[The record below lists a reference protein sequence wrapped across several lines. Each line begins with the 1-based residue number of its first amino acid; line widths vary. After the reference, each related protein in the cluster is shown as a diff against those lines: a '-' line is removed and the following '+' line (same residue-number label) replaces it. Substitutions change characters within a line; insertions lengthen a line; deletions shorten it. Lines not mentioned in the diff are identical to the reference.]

1 MNLHSKKAIVTGGAA
16 GFGLR
21 LTERL
26 VESGAHVAV
35 FDVNRE
41 AIATLEA
48 RLPSVCGIVCDV
60 GDDAQVDR
68 AVESAVSYLG
78 GIEILVNN
86 AGIMKSAPLVN
97 LLARGDRRHSRELWH
112 KVMDVNLN
120 SVFYVGSTVAD
131 RMLRAR
137 SKGVIVNV
145 SSISAQGNAGQS
157 AYAASKA
164 GIEALTKV
172 WAKELGLF
180 GIRCAAVSPGFAN
193 TQGAADAMESELLN
207 RWVSQVPLRRLGE
220 IDEVVNAILFVIE
233 NDFFSGR
240 VLNIDGGLVI

>member
-68 AVESAVSYLG
+68 AVENAVSYLG